1 MRSRMQIDLIFQGI
15 RTLGTDVGI
24 INIDLSTL
32 VLSALR
38 NELRSLSRCAVAYL
52 TVFRQSVNYT
62 ASVEAPLS

>member
-1 MRSRMQIDLIFQGI
+1 MRSRMQIDLIFQDI

-32 VLSALR
+32 LLSALR
-38 NELRSLSRCAVAYL
+38 NERRSLSRCAVAYL

-62 ASVEAPLS
+62 A